1 MEFCINLLAQANRV
15 AGLEMALNKW
25 SSFSSTWG
33 RTKGNLDVS
42 GRNALTGLKSIMR
55 GTVVIVNSVV
65 EFEKLTLDGSNVL
78 TSTLEEGLG
87 STRFT
92 SLAK

>member
-1 MEFCINLLAQANRV
+1 MGGI
-15 AGLEMALNKW
+15 
-25 SSFSSTWG
+25 
-33 RTKGNLDVS
+33 
-42 GRNALTGLKSIMR
+42 
-55 GTVVIVNSVV
+55 VVIVNSVV
-65 EFEKLTLDGSNVL
+65 EFEKLTLDGSNIL

>member
-1 MEFCINLLAQANRV
+1 MVDSKENYAQANGV
-15 AGLEMALNKW
+15 AGLEIALNKW
-25 SSFSSTWG
+25 SSFSSTC
-33 RTKGNLDVS
+33 RTKGNWDVS
-42 GRNALTGLKSIMR
+42 GRNALTGLKSIM
-55 GTVVIVNSVV
+55 GEIVVIVNSVV
-65 EFEKLTLDGSNVL
+65 EFEKLTLDGSNIL